1 MEHSESIRAMV
12 SDLRRGGLIVRT
24 RYPTWARLMIADY
37 ARKARAAGA
46 TCDEIA
52 ATLDVSPNS
61 IARWSRA
68 PEVHGDVCDGFVP
81 VELES
86 RGDETSSPP
95 QSIATLSMP
104 AASGGARPAAT
115 LVVVSP
121 AGYRLEGLAATDA
134 VPLFRALP

>member
-12 SDLRRGGLIVRT
+12 SELRRAGLIVRT
-24 RYPTWARLMIADY
+24 RYPTWARLMVADY

-52 ATLDVSPNS
+52 ASLDVSPNS

-68 PEVHGDVCDGFVP
+68 PERRGDVRDGFVP
-81 VELES
+81 VELEA
-86 RGDETSSPP
+86 RDDETTSLP
-95 QSIATLSMP
+95 QSIAPLSTLP
-104 AASGGARPAAT
+104 ANGRGRADST

-121 AGYRLEGLAATDA
+121 AGYRLEGLNATDA